1 MSAPRTYLLA
11 LAAVCLAV
19 VSLCAAGADETP
31 SGTDAPH
38 QIAKAPTQE
47 LAAPPT
53 DKPAA
58 MVPSTTA
65 AASHDAKPKGE
76 APGAPAP
83 ALLEVALLGKPAP
96 TDATALVELAHEY
109 GFAWDHTAKRVC
121 LEEAAARSAGTLD
134 AGRALVILAR
144 TYYEAGEEAQ
154 GDVLSAQV
162 LAEYSDPEIRA
173 FADAGREYAL
183 ALHAGDLDAAESV
196 LREAAKTWRGTQLG
210 GWAALQLGGL
220 YRDYIAD
227 FGAAIP
233 LYAAAAAAYPNSLVA
248 EEAEVSIGE
257 CLAWSMVQ
265 HPEAA
270 AHFAQILERLQSD
283 RLAERARLGLGSAQM
298 WGGEFT
304 DAYAVLSRV
313 IEDRPGSPGV
323 ALARAYRSYAASR
336 LGFWEVAV
344 ADAAAFVASP
354 AGRSGHPWA
363 HHTHTVLGQDAF
375 RTDAFELAAAHFS
388 SAFAAAP
395 DSEAKASAVAGVAH
409 CRMEQGDLLGAA
421 ELFLQAADESR
432 SSRERSIHLHQA
444 ASAARGAGD
453 TALENQIL
461 GRMVEECPGSALTT
475 RLLGYE
481 VLPPTPDI

>member
-1 MSAPRTYLLA
+1 M
-11 LAAVCLAV
+11 
-19 VSLCAAGADETP
+19 CAAWADETP
-31 SGTDAPH
+31 SGADAPQ
-38 QIAKAPTQE
+38 QIAKAPTKE
-47 LAAPPT
+47 LVAPPLEKISTIVPSATTAGADGVKPKEEASGAAAP
-53 DKPAA
+53 
-58 MVPSTTA
+58 
-65 AASHDAKPKGE
+65 E
-76 APGAPAP
+76 
-83 ALLEVALLGKPAP
+83 LLRLAIIREPAP
-96 TDATALVELAHEY
+96 TDAAALIELAHEY
-109 GFAWDHTAKRVC
+109 GFAWNHTAKRAC
-121 LEEAAARSAGTLD
+121 FEEAAVRSAGTLD
-134 AGRALVILAR
+134 AGRALVMLAR

-162 LAEYSDPEIRA
+162 LAEYSDPQVRA
-173 FADAGREYAL
+173 FADVAREYAL
-183 ALHAGDLDAAESV
+183 ALHAGDLEAAESA
-196 LREAAKTWRGTQLG
+196 LREAANTWRGTQLG

-220 YRDYIAD
+220 HRDYIAD
-227 FGAAIP
+227 FDAAVP

-270 AHFAQILERLQSD
+270 AHFAQILGHLQSE

-336 LGFWEVAV
+336 LGLWEVAA

-375 RTDAFELAAAHFS
+375 RRDAFELAADHFS
-388 SAFAAAP
+388 SAYAAAP

-409 CRMEQGDLLGAA
+409 CRMEQGDLLGGAQ
-421 ELFLQAADESR
+421 LFLQAADESQNG
-432 SSRERSIHLHQA
+432 RERSLYLYRGTLA
-444 ASAARGAGD
+444 AGAAGD
-453 TALENQIL
+453 TALQSQIL
-461 GRMVEECPGSALTT
+461 GRMVEECPGSALTR

-481 VLPPTPDI
+481 LLATPGI